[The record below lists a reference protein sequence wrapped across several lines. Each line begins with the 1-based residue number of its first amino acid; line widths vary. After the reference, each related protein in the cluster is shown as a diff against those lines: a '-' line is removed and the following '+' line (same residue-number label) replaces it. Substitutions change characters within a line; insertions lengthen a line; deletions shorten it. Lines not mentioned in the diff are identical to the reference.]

1 MGPPLSK
8 KYSCISGIGMGLM
21 FPSALNMVCLYFE
34 KRLGFANSVAV
45 SGGSVGGLIFAPLI
59 TNLLTTYGYQGCLLT
74 LAGLLLNGCVIATLL
89 RPTSFYTKRK
99 RVHQTYRQ
107 HKIETRK
114 LLPVNND
121 TDTLDKQLDH
131 EKSTKNMAETT
142 PEFGV
147 KVSSMHNRWCETA
160 VDSLKMDT
168 AEQNKRSYSAN
179 DISMKCQRKY
189 GEPDKVKTISLKR
202 DTALKLSLFPNSSE
216 KRIFKPIEIH
226 VERPLDTVQT
236 PVLSFYPDNDTED
249 AEQLRKHKR
258 RDAENDTDKMGE
270 TLPVKSKNQLLFK
283 PVFWA
288 ILLQASL
295 ICSGTLVAPIFIAP
309 YAKDIGVTS
318 DEVATLVTALSC
330 VDLFSRIAV
339 GYISDKG
346 WLRRSSIVGIATVV
360 ISICANLLRFYT
372 SYGILLGYAIVLGV
386 VSGAYFSLYA
396 VVLIDYLTL
405 DNFQTCLGIVSLV
418 HGFSTAGVFYL
429 VGMYHTMS
437 QTMLVQV
444 QRHAI
449 I

>member
-1 MGPPLSK
+1 
-8 KYSCISGIGMGLM
+8 MGLM

-59 TNLLTTYGYQGCLLT
+59 TNLLTTYGYQGCVLT

-89 RPTSFYTKRK
+89 RPTSFYTKKK
-99 RVHQTYRQ
+99 RRHQTYHQ
-107 HKIETRK
+107 HKIEARK
-114 LLPVNND
+114 LLQVNTD
-121 TDTLDKQLDH
+121 TDRLEKQLDH
-131 EKSTKNMAETT
+131 EKSIKNMSETT
-142 PEFGV
+142 HELGV
-147 KVSSMHNRWCETA
+147 NVSSMHNHWCRTA
-160 VDSLKMDT
+160 VDSIKMNT
-168 AEQNKRSYSAN
+168 AERNERSYSAN
-179 DISMKCQRKY
+179 DISMKCQRKF
-189 GEPDKVKTISLKR
+189 GEPDKVR
-202 DTALKLSLFPNSSE
+202 CHMRFRHDTALKLSLFPNSSE

-226 VERPLDTVQT
+226 VERPLDTVKM
-236 PVLSFYPDNDTED
+236 PVLSFYPGYDTEE
-249 AEQLRKHKR
+249 AEQLCKNKT
-258 RDAENDTDKMGE
+258 RDEENVTDKMPG
-270 TLPVKSKNQLLFK
+270 TLSVKSKNQLFLK
-283 PVFWA
+283 PIFWA

-309 YAKDIGVTS
+309 YARDIGVTS

-360 ISICANLLRFYT
+360 ISISANLLRFYT
-372 SYGILLGYAIVLGV
+372 SYGILIGYAIVLGIS
-386 VSGAYFSLYA
+386 SGAYFSLYA

-429 VGMYHTMS
+429 VGMYQAMYRA
-437 QTMLVQV
+437 MLV
-444 QRHAI
+444 
-449 I
+449 